1 MLQAV
6 CQLWPLKHA
15 NLVEVRKTV
24 NRSAGENDNFFFR
37 GGFFSE
43 STGKE
48 KLRPCRET
56 GSVVIYS
63 PRAARTSSKSRR
75 W

>member
-24 NRSAGENDNFFFR
+24 NRSPGENDNFF
-37 GGFFSE
+37 SE
-43 STGKE
+43 A
-48 KLRPCRET
+48 
-56 GSVVIYS
+56 VFQ
-63 PRAARTSSKSRR
+63 
-75 W
+75 

>member
-24 NRSAGENDNFFFR
+24 NRSAGENDNFFSEAV
-37 GGFFSE
+37 FSV
-43 STGKE
+43 S
-48 KLRPCRET
+48 RPVR
-56 GSVVIYS
+56 
-63 PRAARTSSKSRR
+63 KN
-75 W
+75 